1 MTQDRQIV
9 VPASFIA
16 LYTPAGKARPTVA
29 REWLEDRH
37 DLCEDFAT
45 LLASQV
51 KEKVWTLGIT
61 QEDALERVARALETP
76 PLEMNHAE
84 STWVMTRLHEI
95 LTFGE
100 P

>member
-9 VPASFIA
+9 IPASFIA
-16 LYTPAGKARPTVA
+16 LYIPAGKVRPIAT
-29 REWLEDRH
+29 REWLEERH

-45 LLASQV
+45 LLAGQV

-76 PLEMNHAE
+76 PLDMSAPE
-84 STWVMTRLHEI
+84 SDWVMRRLHEI